1 MPMYEYA
8 CKSCGQPFEKLVRSM
23 NSTEAIACPTCG
35 SAQTERTLSVFA
47 VAGDGGGKSQSLPTG
62 GGCGRCQEPGGCGMN

>member
-23 NSTEAIACPTCG
+23 SATDDVPCPKCD
-35 SAQTERTLSVFA
+35 SKRTERTLSVFA
-47 VAGDGGGKSQSLPTG
+47 VAGEGAKSPSQPAA
-62 GGCGRCQEPGGCGMN
+62 GGCGRCQLPGGCGMS